1 MEITFNITEEQ
12 LTDQLCTALEGG
24 SNYWYYLGDIDR
36 THFINGHTTVDN
48 LIRSFLADKDYKLP
62 VYDIESAEEFEEMD
76 KLGDVTYDSMANAF
90 SIMALEYPNQLSN
103 IITGIYDADDSDI
116 WFQIAT
122 MGEVVFG

>member
-24 SNYWYYLGDIDR
+24 SNYWYFLGDIDR
-36 THFINGHTTVDN
+36 THFIKGHTLVDN
-48 LIRSFLADKDYKLP
+48 LIRSFMADKDYKLP

-76 KLGDVTYDSMANAF
+76 KLGDVTYHSMARAF
-90 SIMALEYPNQLSN
+90 NIMSSDYPRQLGN
-103 IITGIYDADDSDI
+103 ILSGNYDGDDSDV